1 MRPAF
6 MTPASVDCQR
16 RRRWCALAAVAALS
30 VPVAA
35 QVPPSLSLADA
46 MARALE
52 RNATVLAARSARA
65 IDLAGVQAAGQR
77 PNPEVSVEAERE
89 TPHWSFGGSLPIEV
103 SGKRQRR
110 IDVAQATL
118 NVTEAETAR
127 VIAEV
132 RSDVRQAYFTAVG
145 ALRRLEV
152 AQELEGIAA
161 RARDAA
167 QERFQSGAAPRLE
180 ALQAALVLSQ
190 AENDV
195 TSARGEVG
203 AARAGLNALLGLPA
217 DAAPALPDVLE
228 GPPPP
233 DLAGASTE
241 ALTGNAELAV
251 LARRVDEERARVAL
265 AKAMR
270 RPDPSVSGTLTYDAQ
285 PEFTFGWRFGLAVA
299 LPIFTTGR
307 ADVAVAEATLNRA
320 VADREARVA
329 QITGAVAAASA
340 RAASAHQA
348 VLRYQNDILP
358 ATIQV
363 EQMAQESYQSGQTGV
378 AALLQ
383 AVQSARETRL
393 RALQAG
399 LDYQLALAELERA
412 VGAPLR

>member
-1 MRPAF
+1 M
-6 MTPASVDCQR
+6 
-16 RRRWCALAAVAALS
+16 AALS
-30 VPVAA
+30 VSLSA
-35 QVPPSLSLADA
+35 QVPSSLSLADA

-52 RNATVLAARSARA
+52 GNATVLAARTARA
-65 IDLAGVQAAGQR
+65 IDLAAAQAAGQR

-89 TPHWSFGGSLPIEV
+89 TPHWSFGGSLPIEL

-110 IDVAQATL
+110 IDVAQAAL
-118 NVTEAETAR
+118 SVTEAETAR

-152 AQELEGIAA
+152 AQELEGIAT

-190 AENDV
+190 AQNDV

-203 AARAGLNALLGLPA
+203 AARVELNALLGYPA
-217 DAAPALPDVLE
+217 DATPALPDVLE

-233 DLAGASTE
+233 DLAGASAA
-241 ALTGNAELAV
+241 ALSGNAELSV
-251 LARRVDEERARVAL
+251 LARRIDEERARVEL

-307 ADVAVAEATLNRA
+307 AEVAVAEATLTRA
-320 VADREARVA
+320 VADRDARVA

-378 AALLQ
+378 VALLQ

-412 VGAPLR
+412 IGAPLR

>member
-1 MRPAF
+1 M
-6 MTPASVDCQR
+6 
-16 RRRWCALAAVAALS
+16 AALS
-30 VPVAA
+30 VSLSA
-35 QVPPSLSLADA
+35 QVPSSLSLADA

-52 RNATVLAARSARA
+52 GNATVLAARTARA
-65 IDLAGVQAAGQR
+65 IDLAAAQAAGQR
-77 PNPEVSVEAERE
+77 PNPEVSVEAERD
-89 TPHWSFGGSLPIEV
+89 TPHWSFGGSLPIEL

-110 IDVAQATL
+110 IDVAQAAL
-118 NVTEAETAR
+118 SVTEAETAR

-152 AQELEGIAA
+152 AQELEGIAT

-190 AENDV
+190 AQNDV

-203 AARAGLNALLGLPA
+203 AARAELNALLGYPA
-217 DAAPALPDVLE
+217 DATPALPDVLE

-233 DLAGASTE
+233 DPAGASAA
-241 ALTGNAELAV
+241 ALTGNAELSV
-251 LARRVDEERARVAL
+251 LARRIDEERARVEL

-307 ADVAVAEATLNRA
+307 AEVAVAEATLTRA
-320 VADREARVA
+320 VADRDARVA

-378 AALLQ
+378 TALLQ

-412 VGAPLR
+412 IGAPLR

>member
-1 MRPAF
+1 
-6 MTPASVDCQR
+6 MT
-16 RRRWCALAAVAALS
+16 ALS
-30 VPVAA
+30 VSLSA
-35 QVPPSLSLADA
+35 QVPSSLSLADA

-52 RNATVLAARSARA
+52 GNATVLAARTARA
-65 IDLAGVQAAGQR
+65 IDLAAAQAAGQR
-77 PNPEVSVEAERE
+77 PNPEVSVEAERD
-89 TPHWSFGGSLPIEV
+89 TPHWSFGGSLPIEL

-110 IDVAQATL
+110 IDVAQAAL
-118 NVTEAETAR
+118 SVTEAETAR

-152 AQELEGIAA
+152 AQELEGIAT

-190 AENDV
+190 AQNDV

-203 AARAGLNALLGLPA
+203 AARAELNALLGYPA
-217 DAAPALPDVLE
+217 DATPALPDVLE

-233 DLAGASTE
+233 DPAGASAA
-241 ALTGNAELAV
+241 ALTGNAELSV
-251 LARRVDEERARVAL
+251 LARRIDEERARVEL

-307 ADVAVAEATLNRA
+307 AEVAVAEATLTRA
-320 VADREARVA
+320 VADRDARVA

-412 VGAPLR
+412 IGAPLR

>member
-1 MRPAF
+1 MRPPL
-6 MTPASVDCQR
+6 MPLTIGR
-16 RRRWCALAAVAALS
+16 GRIGGWLALS
-30 VPVAA
+30 AVMALPVPAPA
-35 QVPPSLSLADA
+35 QVPATLTLGDA
-46 MARALE
+46 ITRALAGNPAV
-52 RNATVLAARSARA
+52 RAARSVRA
-65 IDLAGVQAAGQR
+65 IDLAAIQAAGQR
-77 PNPEVSVEAERE
+77 PNPEVSVEAERD
-89 TPHWSFGGSLPIEV
+89 TPHWSFGGSVPIEV

-127 VIAEV
+127 VMAEV

-152 AQELEGIAA
+152 ARELEGIAT

-190 AENDV
+190 AQNDV
-195 TSARGEVG
+195 TSARGEVT
-203 AARAGLNALLGLPA
+203 AARAELNALLGYPA
-217 DAAPALPDVLE
+217 DAAPGLPDVLE

-233 DLAGASTE
+233 DFAGASAA
-241 ALTGNAELAV
+241 ALAGNAELEV
-251 LARRVDEERARVAL
+251 LARRVDEERARLAL

-270 RPDPSVSGTLTYDAQ
+270 RPDPSVASTLTYDAE
-285 PEFTFGWRFGLAVA
+285 PEFTFGWRFGVAIA
-299 LPIFTTGR
+299 LPLFTTGR

-320 VADREARVA
+320 IADRDARLA
-329 QITGAVAAASA
+329 QITGAVAAAAA

-348 VLRYQNDILP
+348 LMRYQGDILP

-383 AVQSARETRL
+383 AVQGARETRL

-412 VGAPLR
+412 IGAPLR

>member
-1 MRPAF
+1 
-6 MTPASVDCQR
+6 MT
-16 RRRWCALAAVAALS
+16 ALS
-30 VPVAA
+30 VSLSA
-35 QVPPSLSLADA
+35 QVPSSLSLADA

-52 RNATVLAARSARA
+52 GNATVLAARTARA
-65 IDLAGVQAAGQR
+65 IDLAAAQAAGQR

-89 TPHWSFGGSLPIEV
+89 TPHWSFGGSLPIEL

-110 IDVAQATL
+110 IDVAQAAL
-118 NVTEAETAR
+118 SVTEAETAR

-152 AQELEGIAA
+152 AQELEGIAT

-190 AENDV
+190 AQNDV

-203 AARAGLNALLGLPA
+203 AARAELNALLGYPA
-217 DAAPALPDVLE
+217 DATPALPDVLE

-233 DLAGASTE
+233 DPAGASAA
-241 ALTGNAELAV
+241 ALTGNAELSV
-251 LARRVDEERARVAL
+251 LARRIDEERARVEL

-307 ADVAVAEATLNRA
+307 AEVAVAEATLTRA
-320 VADREARVA
+320 VADRDARVA

-378 AALLQ
+378 TALLQ

-412 VGAPLR
+412 IGAPLR